1 MGSNTQCA
9 WAQAVA
15 WPSAHA
21 RSSGASGNPMAKKKL
36 EAGEFF
42 MSSTW
47 INITVTLFPK
57 DELNHL

>member
-21 RSSGASGNPMAKKKL
+21 RSSGASGNPMAEKKL
-36 EAGEFF
+36 KAGEFF

-47 INITVTLFPK
+47 INITL
-57 DELNHL
+57 